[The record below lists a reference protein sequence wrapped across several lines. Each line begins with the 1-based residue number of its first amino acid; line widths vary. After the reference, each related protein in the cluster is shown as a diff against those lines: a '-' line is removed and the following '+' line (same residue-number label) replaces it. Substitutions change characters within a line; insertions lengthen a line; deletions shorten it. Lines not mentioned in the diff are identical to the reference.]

1 MRGVARVQHV
11 AVHPT
16 IYFRTCE
23 EVDVRAQATSY
34 IETIN
39 SPDRR
44 ANVYKHPDPVIRGP
58 SANRWIEG
66 PSGRRHVLGDLF
78 DAARKVTIGHCRE
91 RERER
96 KRRTGYLP
104 PRRTQ
109 PRASRRGPP
118 SMEEV
123 PIMSN
128 AREAQFSE
136 IESTFGFLNKIPR
149 ESKSGQDPS
158 HYVRGLIVM
167 QKLEMANEMIEVS
180 VSKATVRSIEAGLFV
195 EWPRAA

>member
-16 IYFRTCE
+16 IYFQTCE
-23 EVDVRAQATSY
+23 EVDVGA
-34 IETIN
+34 
-39 SPDRR
+39 R
-44 ANVYKHPDPVIRGP
+44 ANR
-58 SANRWIEG
+58 RWIEG
-66 PSGRRHVLGDLF
+66 PSGRRHVLGELF
-78 DAARKVTIGHCRE
+78 DAARKATIGHCRE
-91 RERER
+91 RERKR

-128 AREAQFSE
+128 ARVRPASS
-136 IESTFGFLNKIPR
+136 STMVKWKKQREEDVPWKRLKRFL
-149 ESKSGQDPS
+149 PS
-158 HYVRGLIVM
+158 YLRHRMLLTYVPGALPNFLHEE
-167 QKLEMANEMIEVS
+167 Q
-180 VSKATVRSIEAGLFV
+180 
-195 EWPRAA
+195 